1 MIRLSRENLQVTSER
16 ARIVIQEI
24 SEGSEPGI
32 RFYIMV
38 VLSTMIAGFGL
49 TMNSS
54 AVIIGAMLV
63 APLMTPIF
71 GIALA
76 LIRSDTR
83 LLGRAARAE
92 IVGVV
97 AAILIGF
104 ILGKFYPALEPTPE
118 MLARTQP
125 QLFDLLVAVFSG
137 VAGAYALVDEK
148 ISPALPGVAIATAI
162 VPPLANTGL
171 CFAVGAYAG
180 GVGSFLLFFSN
191 FLSILLVASVVFGFF
206 GMAGKYHDLSKQIII
221 KRFALPIAGFFL
233 IALVL
238 THTLYQISN
247 DRRINAII
255 EDVLIE
261 ELADLPSASFDKMI
275 YEVDDDEIQI
285 LAHAHTATVIPPTQV
300 SKIQKRLS
308 EELKQT
314 TELII
319 RSNIAHT
326 VAALDSMDQVKNT
339 DLNGD
344 FIQTDP
350 HPRVLK
356 TKKADSAIRN
366 YLTDKPTAE
375 LMHVRLI
382 QRKDYSIV
390 LAIMGGVIRPNDE
403 TIAHM
408 ETLLHDKLEDPNLHL
423 IVQFINLDLF
433 DREGRLRFELTGFA
447 DLAPEQ
453 EVTVDKAKIILRNR
467 FESDSD
473 FSLAGIDY
481 TFIDNSYYFF
491 LEIAGSR
498 VFPKDGV
505 AALERLIVEKI
516 GQPVRL
522 HVLSSIETVA
532 TSEGYESYR
541 VLSRRIFEKLKPKIK
556 KDMEEIIRN
565 FNI

>member
-1 MIRLSRENLQVTSER
+1 MTRISRESFQVTSER
-16 ARIVIQEI
+16 SRIVIEDI

-49 TMNSS
+49 TMNST

-71 GIALA
+71 GMALA
-76 LIRSDTR
+76 LIRSDAR

-92 IVGVV
+92 IVGVF
-97 AAILIGF
+97 AAILMGLIIGK
-104 ILGKFYPALEPTPE
+104 LYPALEPTPE
-118 MLARTQP
+118 MLSRTQP

-137 VAGAYALVDEK
+137 FAGAYALVDEK

-206 GMAGKYHDLSKQIII
+206 GMAGRYHELSRQVII
-221 KRFALPIAGFFL
+221 KRFALPITGFLL

-238 THTLYQISN
+238 THTLYQISK
-247 DRRINAII
+247 DRRIKSTI
-255 EDVLIE
+255 ENVLIE
-261 ELADLPSASFDKMI
+261 ELADLPSVSFDKMI

-285 LAHAHTATVIPPTQV
+285 LTHAHTATVIPPTQV

-308 EELKQT
+308 EELKQH

-366 YLTDKPTAE
+366 YLTDNPTAD
-375 LMHVRLI
+375 LI
-382 QRKDYSIV
+382 
-390 LAIMGGVIRPNDE
+390 
-403 TIAHM
+403 
-408 ETLLHDKLEDPNLHL
+408 
-423 IVQFINLDLF
+423 
-433 DREGRLRFELTGFA
+433 
-447 DLAPEQ
+447 
-453 EVTVDKAKIILRNR
+453 
-467 FESDSD
+467 
-473 FSLAGIDY
+473 
-481 TFIDNSYYFF
+481 
-491 LEIAGSR
+491 
-498 VFPKDGV
+498 
-505 AALERLIVEKI
+505 
-516 GQPVRL
+516 
-522 HVLSSIETVA
+522 
-532 TSEGYESYR
+532 
-541 VLSRRIFEKLKPKIK
+541 
-556 KDMEEIIRN
+556 
-565 FNI
+565 